1 MGVSNCSLFV
11 DPKYT
16 SQTCPVCSHKSKDNR
31 QSQAKIECVLC
42 GHKEHADVVAAKNI
56 LERGH
61 RLLACGEN
69 WVAKLCEAGTRQLSD
84 ELGPVV
90 A

>member
-1 MGVSNCSLFV
+1 MFV
-11 DPKYT
+11 NPKYT
-16 SQTCPVCSHKSKDNR
+16 SQTCPVCQHRSKDNR
-31 QSQAKIECVLC
+31 QTQAEFECVLC
-42 GHKEHADVVAAKNI
+42 GHKEHADVAAAKNI

-69 WVAKLCEAGTRQLSD
+69 WIAKLGEAGARQLSD
-84 ELGPVV
+84 ELGPAV